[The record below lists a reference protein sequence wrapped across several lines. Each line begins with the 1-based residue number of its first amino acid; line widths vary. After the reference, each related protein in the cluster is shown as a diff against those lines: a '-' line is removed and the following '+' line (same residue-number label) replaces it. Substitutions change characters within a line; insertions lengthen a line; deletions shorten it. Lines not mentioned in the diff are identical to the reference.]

1 MEELR
6 NLKIF
11 FGEATLSW
19 FKKVYFLINVFRKIT
34 RPGGSLPFTTELK
47 LTDQIFLLK
56 SFRFVRP
63 FGSMIQD
70 NLAAPKAENLTVKTF
85 FFLKLYLLVLVKF
98 NLSLPH
104 HVLGIILLRFVGE

>member
-56 SFRFVRP
+56 SFRFVRLL
-63 FGSMIQD
+63 GSMIQD

-85 FFLKLYLLVLVKF
+85 FFFKVISVSF
-98 NLSLPH
+98 S
-104 HVLGIILLRFVGE
+104 